1 MQTIDELLVDVPGL
15 QDLSEDHRRT
25 IAGCA
30 RNVVFEPEEKI
41 LREGDPADTF
51 FVIRRGVVALETFAP
66 RRGALTIETIEAGE
80 LLGWSWLFP
89 PYRTKFDARAVQEV
103 HAIAFDGAC
112 LRGKADADP
121 ALGYDLL
128 KVFAAV
134 MMDRLQGTRLRLID
148 IYGDPPG
155 GGR

>member
-1 MQTIDELLVDVPGL
+1 VQTIDELLVDVPGL
-15 QDLSEDHRRT
+15 QELSPDHRRT

-30 RNVVFEPEEKI
+30 QNVVFQPGEQM
-41 LREGDPADTF
+41 LREGEPADTF
-51 FVIRRGVVALETFAP
+51 FVVRRGVVALETFVP
-66 RRGALTIETIEAGE
+66 RHGTLTIETIEAGE

-89 PYRTKFDARAVQEV
+89 PFRTMFDARAVDAV
-103 HAIAFDGAC
+103 HAIAFDGGC
-112 LRGKADADP
+112 LRGKADEDP

-134 MMDRLQGTRLRLID
+134 IMERLQGTRLRLID
-148 IYGDPPG
+148 MYGEPSG